1 MQSLTEVKA
10 GTECTIK
17 WMFGAPQVM
26 ELMNQYDI
34 KEAPSACLAR
44 DGTAPSSDGMM
55 YALPSEVRSRRAL
68 RCKAGWSVY
77 KKR

>member
-34 KEAPSACLAR
+34 KEGSTISVFGQGWNSTIIGRDDVRLAIGSEIAACIK
-44 DGTAPSSDGMM
+44 
-55 YALPSEVRSRRAL
+55 V
-68 RCKAGWSVY
+68 
-77 KKR
+77 

>member
-34 KEAPSACLAR
+34 KEGSTISVFGQGWNSTIIGSEIAAR
-44 DGTAPSSDGMM
+44 IK
-55 YALPSEVRSRRAL
+55 V
-68 RCKAGWSVY
+68 
-77 KKR
+77 

>member
-34 KEAPSACLAR
+34 KEGSTIIGRDDVRLAI
-44 DGTAPSSDGMM
+44 G
-55 YALPSEVRSRRAL
+55 SEIAARIKV
-68 RCKAGWSVY
+68 
-77 KKR
+77 